1 MSVIAL
7 VAVKV
12 KPFTV
17 AACPAANALNTTVS
31 FDLEPEP
38 ARNVDN
44 GVADA
49 KPEVVTTVGSADTAS
64 MAVPLMVK
72 PETAAVEVEVTPAIV
87 ASEPIF
93 RPMVKLLPPFKAV
106 EVAAKP
112 ADTLRCALASVVMDT
127 AWLPMPAA
135 VPAVTLRAAVLELL
149 TLEVLKL
156 LASLSAVKASL
167 TLLSM
172 NLTAE

>member
-1 MSVIAL
+1 MAVIAL

-31 FDLEPEP
+31 VDGEP
-38 ARNVDN
+38 ATDANVDD

-49 KPEVVTTVGSADTAS
+49 EPEVVVTVGSADTAS
-64 MAVPLMVK
+64 MAVPLMLK
-72 PETAAVEVEVTPAIV
+72 PETAAVEVEVAPAIV
-87 ASEPIF
+87 AVEPIF
-93 RPMVKLLPPFKAV
+93 KPMVKLLPAFKDV
-106 EVAAKP
+106 ELAAKP

-149 TLEVLKL
+149 TLEALKL
-156 LASLSAVKASL
+156 LASLSPVKASL